1 MARLHRKELKH
12 DEFVDTVDRVL
23 LYVEEHGRRLAA
35 LAVAIVLGSAAVGG
49 YWWHSGQQAEKASIA
64 LGAAMVTF
72 EAPVQ
77 AGLPSLP
84 GQGTERV
91 FSSEEEKW
99 QAALEEFAAVREE
112 YAGTQAGLLAR
123 HYEGVCK
130 LRLGQQEPGLAAL
143 EEVSRASDPEVAA
156 LAKLHLAGFYQGV
169 GREEEAEKF
178 YRELSEKPTATVP
191 KAVALFDLAALV
203 AEKNPAEARQLY
215 QQVKDEFPDT
225 PIAAEVTRRLEL
237 LPESPQP

>member
-112 YAGTQAGLLAR
+112 YAGTQAGL
-123 HYEGVCK
+123 
-130 LRLGQQEPGLAAL
+130 
-143 EEVSRASDPEVAA
+143 
-156 LAKLHLAGFYQGV
+156 
-169 GREEEAEKF
+169 
-178 YRELSEKPTATVP
+178 
-191 KAVALFDLAALV
+191 
-203 AEKNPAEARQLY
+203 
-215 QQVKDEFPDT
+215 
-225 PIAAEVTRRLEL
+225 
-237 LPESPQP
+237 